1 MITSE
6 PVRALAI
13 ASLVIAASLPS
24 APAAAAIWPSAAER
38 VTAELGSADPAVR
51 RAAAERIADLPS
63 AAARKLA
70 ARALS
75 DPDALVRLAAV
86 EVALELSLPEIADKV
101 LPWLAETEPRLR
113 LAAAEALRRQPS
125 PRAVAQLGRALSDSD
140 PAVRA
145 AAARALGASESAD
158 AVLPLLGR
166 LDDTVPEVRQEVVLA
181 LARLG
186 DARAVVPL
194 IGKVEDARPGVRAAV
209 ARALGDLGDARSV
222 GALVLS
228 LRDADDDVKISA
240 LAALGRIGDPGAA
253 PSIVAVLGARP
264 APLVRAQALKALGRL
279 GTPEALNV
287 LLGELSHD
295 EPGRERQPVLSAL
308 ERAGPSAIALIRAC
322 LSSSS
327 GGERSNGC
335 ALAASAS
342 RDRQSAPLIVAA
354 IERGSVA
361 PAIGLEALGQLGERS
376 VVPAVLEHLQTTD
389 PRVRVAARR
398 AADALLDPLV
408 PDGRAVDPIARAL
421 AAPRLTRDERTE
433 LMRLLGRTGS
443 ARAAATLLPLA
454 SSATD
459 PLLREAALEALGSI
473 GPAGQDSVL
482 LEALG
487 DEHAGVRRT
496 AALALRR
503 VASAQIGAELVTR
516 LERAAEQDRRALALA
531 LGGALSRVQ
540 DEKLI
545 SRVAV
550 LLAASREGERDELI
564 EALSRATA
572 RTSATEVLYKLAGK
586 GSAAADRAKV
596 AEALGAS
603 PRARAFIGQLANDVD
618 GAVRANAV
626 WALGNIGV
634 AKDAELL
641 RRALSDRDVAV
652 AGNAG
657 AALGR
662 LAARTKST
670 PGSELCRALGDTRG
684 YVRSGALSGL
694 RLAGQRCDPALERR
708 LLAQDQSEAVRTAA
722 ARLIASVKPEALD
735 QRALARCVSE
745 DPSSDVAKVCES
757 PELAPAPAREPV
769 TAFVVPA
776 GETAPVPRAP
786 FALVLADGSVRLGLT
801 DRRGALFEPAAPRG
815 ELGLTV
821 PAPLAR

>member
-1 MITSE
+1 
-6 PVRALAI
+6 VRALGI
-13 ASLVIAASLPS
+13 VSIVVAASFA
-24 APAAAAIWPSAAER
+24 APAASAAIWPSAAER
-38 VTAELGSADPAVR
+38 VTAELASPDPAVR
-51 RAAAERIADLPS
+51 RGGAERIGDLPA

-75 DPDALVRLAAV
+75 DPDAMVRLAAV
-86 EVALELSLPEIADKV
+86 EVALELSLPETADKV

-145 AAARALGASESAD
+145 AAARALGASESAE

-166 LDDTVPEVRQEVVLA
+166 LDDSVPEVRQEVVLA

-194 IGKVEDARPGVRAAV
+194 IGKVEDSRPNVRAAV
-209 ARALGDLGDARSV
+209 ARALGELGDARSV

-295 EPGRERQPVLSAL
+295 EPGREREPVLLAL
-308 ERAGPSAIALIRAC
+308 ERAGPSALALIRAC
-322 LSSSS
+322 LQSAG

-342 RDRQSAPLIVAA
+342 RDRQSAPLIVAG
-354 IERGSVA
+354 IERGSIS
-361 PAIGLEALGQLGERS
+361 PAVGLEALAALDERS
-376 VVPAVLEHLQTTD
+376 VVPEVLEHLQASD

-398 AADALLDPLV
+398 AAYALLDPLT

-421 AAPRLTRDERTE
+421 AAPRLTRDERIE
-433 LMRLLGRTGS
+433 LMRLLGRTG
-443 ARAAATLLPLA
+443 APRAAATLLPLA
-454 SSATD
+454 ESATD
-459 PLLREAALEALGSI
+459 PLLREAAIDALGSI
-473 GPAGQDSVL
+473 GPAGQDRVL

-503 VASAQIGAELVTR
+503 VASAEVGVELVTR

-531 LGGALSRVQ
+531 LGGALSRVN
-540 DEKLI
+540 DDKLI
-545 SRVAV
+545 TRVAA
-550 LLAASREGERDELI
+550 LLGKSRDGERDELI
-564 EALSRATA
+564 EALSRSQRPAVT
-572 RTSATEVLYKLAGK
+572 TTLSALTGR
-586 GSAAADRAKV
+586 GSSSADRAKV
-596 AEALGAS
+596 AEALAANPG
-603 PRARAFIGQLANDVD
+603 ARALLRQLVNDVD

-626 WALGNIGV
+626 WGLGVVGEG
-634 AKDAELL
+634 KDAELL

-662 LAARTKST
+662 LAARTRT
-670 PGSELCRALGDTRG
+670 APGNELCRALGDARG
-684 YVRSGALSGL
+684 YVRAGAFTGL
-694 RLAGQRCDPALERR
+694 RLAGQRCDAPLERR
-708 LLAQDQSEAVRTAA
+708 MLAQDPAEAVRSAA
-722 ARLIASVKPEALD
+722 ARLIAGSKPDALD

-757 PELAPAPAREPV
+757 PELAAIEAREPV

-801 DRRGALFEPAAPRG
+801 DRRGAVFEPAAPRG
-815 ELGLTV
+815 ELGLAV